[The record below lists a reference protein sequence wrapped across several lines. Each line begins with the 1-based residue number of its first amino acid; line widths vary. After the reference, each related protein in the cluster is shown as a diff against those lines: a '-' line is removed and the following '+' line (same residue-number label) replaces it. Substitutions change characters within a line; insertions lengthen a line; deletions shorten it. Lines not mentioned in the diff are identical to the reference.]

1 METTKVLYIAGVERS
16 GSTIFQ
22 NVLGQASGLFACGEL
37 RQLWH
42 RSLLQGRPCGCEVE
56 PLADCSF
63 WQQVFERA
71 FGGIENV
78 RAKRWYSYRRRM
90 RTRHFPLLFLPK
102 GSALLRS
109 RLGEYPRVLEQLYT
123 AIREASGGSV
133 IIDSS
138 KSPTHAW
145 LLGSIA
151 QLEVFV
157 VHLTRDP
164 RGVVHSILKRKRQ
177 GHPGYSNRSLWR
189 SAIEW
194 RLVNY
199 LSEKLRSMEG
209 IKYERMRYEAFTQRP
224 LKVVKQILDWVDEED
239 GDLSWIEGRTVSL
252 STTHTTGG
260 SPHRFSTGTIHL
272 REDTAWKD
280 NLRSDEMKHVERW
293 AGSLMDRYGYD
304 RAH

>member
-1 METTKVLYIAGVERS
+1 MEKTKVLYIAGVERS

-22 NVLGQASGLFACGEL
+22 NVLGQAPGLCACGEL

-42 RSLLQGRPCGCEVE
+42 RSLLQGRPCGCKTE
-56 PLADCSF
+56 PLADCPF
-63 WQQVFERA
+63 WQEVFRRA
-71 FGGIENV
+71 YGGIENV
-78 RAKRWYSYRRRM
+78 RAERWYSYRRRM

-102 GSALLRS
+102 GDALLRS
-109 RLGEYPRVLEQLYT
+109 RLGEYPKILNQLYT
-123 AIREASGGSV
+123 AIREASEGSV
-133 IIDSS
+133 VIDSS

-145 LLGSIA
+145 LLGTIP

-164 RGVVHSILKRKRQ
+164 RGVVHSILKRKRR
-177 GHPGYSNRSLWR
+177 GHPGYSNYSLWR

-194 RLVNY
+194 RLINY

-209 IKYERMRYEAFTQRP
+209 IRYERMQYETLTQCP
-224 LKVVKQILDWVDEED
+224 LEVTKQILSWVGVEVE
-239 GDLSWIEGRTVSL
+239 DLSWIEGRTVSL
-252 STTHTTGG
+252 SATHTVGG

-280 NLRSDEMKHVERW
+280 NLKFDEMKHVEQW
-293 AGSLMDRYGYD
+293 AGSLMDRYGYS
-304 RAH
+304 RTH